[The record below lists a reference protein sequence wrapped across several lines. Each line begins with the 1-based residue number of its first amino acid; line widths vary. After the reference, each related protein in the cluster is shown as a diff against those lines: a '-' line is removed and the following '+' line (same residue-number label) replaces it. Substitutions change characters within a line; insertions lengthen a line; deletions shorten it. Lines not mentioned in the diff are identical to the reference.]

1 MGNRNPR
8 GMSGYFSFG
17 NFRRGNHN
25 VASVQRT
32 DVTPP
37 VVRNETE
44 LILRHWQDAVPD
56 DRLAHLIRDVARAL
70 ERRLQ
75 SRLAAHDIPF
85 GHWTFLRVLWNGD
98 GLTQRELSREAGVK
112 EATTTAVVRQME
124 QDGHV
129 VRRHVG
135 GNRRR
140 QYVFLTTSGK
150 ALEQHL
156 IPLAIDV
163 NKIAIGAIDEI
174 KVTSMRE
181 TLLTMIENL
190 AASENSGD
198 NV

>member
-1 MGNRNPR
+1 MQ
-8 GMSGYFSFG
+8 
-17 NFRRGNHN
+17 H
-25 VASVQRT
+25 T

-70 ERRLQ
+70 ERSLQ

-85 GHWTFLRVLWNGD
+85 GHWTFLRVLWSGD

-140 QYVFLTTSGK
+140 QYVFLTASGK

-163 NKIAIGAIDEI
+163 NKIALGAIGEL

-190 AASENSGD
+190 AASENGGD
-198 NV
+198 NL

>member
-1 MGNRNPR
+1 MK
-8 GMSGYFSFG
+8 FSNLRMLVIIYIARFASLMIIFG
-17 NFRRGNHN
+17 
-25 VASVQRT
+25 
-32 DVTPP
+32 
-37 VVRNETE
+37 
-44 LILRHWQDAVPD
+44 L
-56 DRLAHLIRDVARAL
+56 
-70 ERRLQ
+70 
-75 SRLAAHDIPF
+75 
-85 GHWTFLRVLWNGD
+85 
-98 GLTQRELSREAGVK
+98 
-112 EATTTAVVRQME
+112 VRQME

-140 QYVFLTTSGK
+140 QYVFLTASGK

-163 NKIAIGAIDEI
+163 NKIALGAIGEL

-190 AASENSGD
+190 AASENGED

>member
-1 MGNRNPR
+1 M
-8 GMSGYFSFG
+8 
-17 NFRRGNHN
+17 
-25 VASVQRT
+25 QRT
-32 DVTPP
+32 GVTPP

-44 LILRHWQDAVPD
+44 LILQHWRDAVPD

-70 ERRLQ
+70 ERSLQ
-75 SRLAAHDIPF
+75 IRLATHGIPF

-112 EATTTAVVRQME
+112 EATTTAVVRQLE
-124 QDGHV
+124 RDGHV

-140 QYVFLTTSGK
+140 RHVFLTPSGK
-150 ALEQHL
+150 ALEHYL

-163 NKIAIGAIDEI
+163 NKIALGTIGYTE
-174 KVTSMRE
+174 VSSMRD

-190 AASENSGD
+190 AAAENGGLD
-198 NV
+198 T